1 MKSFAREEKRFI
13 MEVQMETGNY
23 NRISDQV
30 NREYKDRLFCKVFER
45 KEDLLEL
52 YNAVNGTRCV

>member
-30 NREYKDRLFCKVFER
+30 NREYKDRLHPDEEQSGGHRDDFDKF
-45 KEDLLEL
+45 
-52 YNAVNGTRCV
+52 

>member
-23 NRISDQV
+23 NRISDQA
-30 NREYKDRLFCKVFER
+30 NREYKDRLHHDEEQSGCHRDDFDKF
-45 KEDLLEL
+45 
-52 YNAVNGTRCV
+52 